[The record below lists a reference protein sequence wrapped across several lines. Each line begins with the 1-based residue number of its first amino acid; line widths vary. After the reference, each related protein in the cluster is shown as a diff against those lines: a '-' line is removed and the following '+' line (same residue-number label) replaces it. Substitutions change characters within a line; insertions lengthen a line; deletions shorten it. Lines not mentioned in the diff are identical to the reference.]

1 MNSNNKYP
9 LICINVVIILTLLLN
24 SCAKEIPELPKKRDR
39 TTINKYLE
47 LGYKSNDN
55 SNFDS
60 SYYYFN
66 KARYTAEIQK
76 DTSIIIHSLSWMA
89 EMQRKQGDYSGSE
102 DTSVEALPFLENN
115 NKYPYGET
123 NLYIGLGNN
132 YLLTFDNKNAIFY
145 LKKAINSKTDELI
158 RCHIINNISLA
169 YTEEGNYQKAVEIL
183 LPLIQKKELINNPE
197 HYAYV
202 VDNLGNNY
210 FKLDNAKALP
220 LLNKGLEL
228 RKEIKDNW
236 GLLSSYYNLSEYY
249 KKKNPN
255 LSNTYLLL
263 GLEKAT
269 ILNVIEIR
277 LKFLKSLIEQNT
289 GDDLKSFALAYLH
302 LNDSIQKV
310 RQNSKKQFAKIKY
323 DSKKEKEENINLR
336 TQKIESALQL
346 EKQKN
351 KNLLLYL
358 VVGLITVIGSFIYYF
373 LFQKSK
379 KEKIRISYKTEIR
392 IAKKLHDELAND
404 VYQAMAFTE
413 TQDLS
418 TIENKETLLTNLD
431 TIYSR
436 TRNISRENSSIET
449 GVSFVP
455 NLKEMMSGFNTTSL
469 NIIING
475 LEEVNWLNIDE
486 TKKITIYRVIQE
498 LLVNMKKHSKSSLV
512 VLTFKKIDDKLQLDY
527 SDNGVGLELDK
538 IILKN
543 GLQNVENRIQAM
555 DGTIT
560 FDSKSN
566 KGFKTKIVLPI

>member
-1 MNSNNKYP
+1 MNSKNKYS
-9 LICINVVIILTLLLN
+9 LICINVVLILTLLLN
-24 SCAKEIPELPKKRDR
+24 SCAKEVPKLPKKRDR
-39 TTINKYLE
+39 TTIDKYLE
-47 LGYKSNDN
+47 LGYKNNDN

-102 DTSVEALPFLENN
+102 DTSVEALPYLENN

-132 YLLTFDNKNAIFY
+132 YLITLDNKNSIFY
-145 LKKAINSKTDELI
+145 LKKAINAKTDELVKGD
-158 RCHIINNISLA
+158 IINNISLA
-169 YTEEGNYQKAVEIL
+169 YTEEGNYEKAVEIL
-183 LPLIQKKELINNPE
+183 LPLLEKKEIIKHPE
-197 HYAYV
+197 NYARII
-202 VDNLGNNY
+202 DNLGNNY
-210 FKLDNAKALP
+210 FELGDSKALS
-220 LLNKGLEL
+220 LLQKGSIIRE
-228 RKEIKDNW
+228 EIKDYW
-236 GLLSSYYNLSEYY
+236 GLTASYYHLAEYY
-249 KKKNPN
+249 KKENPN

-269 ILNVIEIR
+269 KLNAIEMR

-289 GDDLKSFALAYLH
+289 GDDLKAFSLSYLH

-310 RQNSKKQFAKIKY
+310 RQNSKNQFAKIKY
-323 DSKKEKEENINLR
+323 DSKKEKEENVNLK

-404 VYQAMAFTE
+404 VYQAMAFAE

-498 LLVNMKKHSKSSLV
+498 LLVNMKKHSKSTLV
-512 VLTFKKIDDKLQLDY
+512 VLTFKKIEDKLQLDY
-527 SDNGVGLELDK
+527 SDNGVGLEVDK

-543 GLQNVENRIQAM
+543 GLQNVENRILAM
-555 DGTIT
+555 EGKIT